1 MNRPRRTA
9 RLPFHALL
17 PIAALALVPG
27 SASAQVP
34 DAGAIREQQRDVQ
47 EFYQLQK
54 RLQQPAPPSDA
65 IDDQAVQPKAAQP
78 PAAEARVKVNRFRVN
93 DSQVLAKPKLD
104 ALLAEYTGRELS
116 IAQLFE
122 AVAAVNRLY
131 RDAGCVT
138 CQAFLPPQ
146 KVEGGEVEIRLV
158 EGRLGE
164 VRIEGAKYLREQ
176 FLLDR
181 ISMRKGAL
189 FDAPSLE
196 RDLARLNATVEA
208 RATAKLRPGKT
219 YGEVDAVVQVAEP
232 PRFGLG
238 FFADN
243 AGRDD
248 VGRNR
253 VGFLFNARSV
263 FGNADPLVITGVT
276 AQGTQSAS
284 LSYNTPINRWG
295 TRVGVLAD
303 ASAINVID
311 GPFAPL
317 DVTGGATTTGLTLQQ
332 PVVATNRWRANL
344 NVGLITRDSVSRFG
358 GATVSR
364 VDTRVWQVGGEA
376 LRFTDGGFV
385 STRHT
390 LGVGTRDM
398 GGDVDFLKLNGDAT
412 WSHAFPNGVT
422 TLLRGAYQLSNT
434 QPLPAFEQFFIGG
447 AATVRGFYE
456 GQRAGERGYF
466 TSAEIGFPI
475 RAPGST
481 AADRA
486 PGPDRL
492 RGFFFLDH
500 GAAFPL
506 KPAGVARNWD
516 DYLTSSGIGLSF
528 MPTPWITSRVSL
540 GIPFVERSPNPR
552 GWVLH
557 AFVQIAAF

>member
-1 MNRPRRTA
+1 
-9 RLPFHALL
+9 
-17 PIAALALVPG
+17 
-27 SASAQVP
+27 AQVP

-54 RLQQPAPPSDA
+54 RLQEAAPPADV
-65 IDDQAVQPKAAQP
+65 IDDDAVRAKPATP
-78 PAAEARVKVNRFRVN
+78 PAGATAQVRVNRFRVN
-93 DSQVLAKPKLD
+93 DSGVLARPKID
-104 ALLAEYTGRELS
+104 AVLAEYTGRELS

-164 VRIEGAKYLREQ
+164 VRVEGAKYLRES

-181 ISMRKGAL
+181 ISMRKGQL
-189 FDAPSLE
+189 FDAQGLE
-196 RDLARLNATVEA
+196 RDLARFNATVDA
-208 RATAKLRPGKT
+208 RALARLRPGAK
-219 YGEVDAVVQVAEP
+219 YGEVDAIVQVAEP

-253 VGFLFNARSV
+253 TGFLFNARSV
-263 FGNADPLVITGVT
+263 FGNADPLVITGVV

-284 LSYNTPINRWG
+284 LAYNTPVNRWG
-295 TRVGVLAD
+295 TRVGLLAD

-311 GPFAPL
+311 GPFATL

-344 NVGLITRDSVSRFG
+344 NLGFITRDSVSRFG

-364 VDTRVWQVGGEA
+364 VDTRVWQIGAEA
-376 LRFTDGGFV
+376 LRFTGGGFV

-398 GGDVDFLKLNGDAT
+398 GGDADFLKLTGDAT
-412 WSHAFPNGVT
+412 WSHGFDNGIS

-434 QPLPAFEQFFIGG
+434 QPLPAFEQFFVGG

-466 TSAEIGFPI
+466 VSAEVGFPI
-475 RAPGST
+475 RAPGAT
-481 AADRA
+481 AERG

-492 RGFFFLDH
+492 RGFFFVDH
-500 GAAFPL
+500 GAAFPN
-506 KPAGVARNWD
+506 KPAGIARSWD
-516 DYLTSSGIGLSF
+516 DYLTSTGIGVSIA
-528 MPTPWITSRVSL
+528 PTSWMTGRLSL
-540 GIPFVERSPNPR
+540 GVPVAERSPNPR

-557 AFVQIAAF
+557 GFIQIAAF

>member
-1 MNRPRRTA
+1 MNRPRPNA
-9 RLPFHALL
+9 RLSFHALL
-17 PIAALALVPG
+17 PIALVLVP
-27 SASAQVP
+27 ATTSAQVP

-47 EFYQLQK
+47 EFYQLQR
-54 RLQQPAPPSDA
+54 RLQQPAPPSDV
-65 IDDQAVQPKAAQP
+65 IDDQAVQPKPAQP
-78 PAAEARVKVNRFRVN
+78 PATEARVKVNRFRVN
-93 DSQVLAKPKLD
+93 DSQVLARPKID
-104 ALLAEYTGRELS
+104 ALLAEYAGRELS

-131 RDAGCVT
+131 REAGCIT

-181 ISMRKGAL
+181 ISMRQGAL
-189 FDAPSLE
+189 FDGASLE
-196 RDLARLNATVEA
+196 RDLARFNATVEA
-208 RATAKLRPGKT
+208 RATARLRPGKT
-219 YGEVDAVVQVAEP
+219 YGEVDAILQVTEP

-238 FFADN
+238 LFADN

-263 FGNADPLVITGVT
+263 FGNADPLVLTGVT

-344 NVGLITRDSVSRFG
+344 NLGFVTRDSVSRFG

-364 VDTRVWQVGGEA
+364 VDTRVWQVGAEA

-412 WSHAFPNGVT
+412 WSHAFSNGVT

-456 GQRAGERGYF
+456 GQRAGARGYF

-475 RAPGST
+475 RAPGSA
-481 AADRA
+481 AADRP

-492 RGFFFLDH
+492 RGFFFFDH

-506 KPAGVARNWD
+506 KPTGVGRNWD
-516 DYLTSSGIGLSF
+516 DYLTSSGIGLTF
-528 MPTPWITSRVSL
+528 MPVPWITSRVSL
-540 GIPFVERSPNPR
+540 GVPFVERSPNPR